1 MQNDSTTLS
10 YYNISVVFLKP
21 TPVSARRFRGACKD
35 GARWCRLG
43 VGGWMHFATLAGI
56 SDIDL
61 GISRLVLQIRYVISE
76 IS

>member
-1 MQNDSTTLS
+1 MAHRVQDA
-10 YYNISVVFLKP
+10 SVYF
-21 TPVSARRFRGACKD
+21 
-35 GARWCRLG
+35 G